1 VQISPCFSL
10 FPSLSFVSFCY
21 LLYLSLSFSPSLS
34 ISLYLSLSISPPP
47 PLSPRG
53 MDLFGGCI
61 RRDSDHQCTES
72 TTITSASLRLL
83 ASTGPATQSQ
93 TTSRLLG
100 LARCCDPPRRG
111 PGPRRPCSF
120 AQLAS
125 SRLMPLEFT
134 CPPSTDAPRGY
145 FCLAARL
152 PASDRHSLLLS
163 VREQRN
169 RRVSACAHTL
179 TVTNSSLAHTD
190 TYASTY
196 YHDPCSPYTSS
207 MISAA
212 LGDLLHVH
220 VRARAVSPGAGGR
233 MQ

>member
-1 VQISPCFSL
+1 MDLDGTDKKITLSQKSFSNKLATPFISDRSSYGSPSFLSPFSL
-10 FPSLSFVSFCY
+10 HYTHHFYCNILHCLFYGTHNLSTIIFY
-21 LLYLSLSFSPSLS
+21 HPLSTLF
-34 ISLYLSLSISPPP
+34 LSLSISPPP

-111 PGPRRPCSF
+111 LGPRRPCSF

-125 SRLMPLEFT
+125 S
-134 CPPSTDAPRGY
+134 
-145 FCLAARL
+145 
-152 PASDRHSLLLS
+152 
-163 VREQRN
+163 
-169 RRVSACAHTL
+169 
-179 TVTNSSLAHTD
+179 
-190 TYASTY
+190 
-196 YHDPCSPYTSS
+196 
-207 MISAA
+207 
-212 LGDLLHVH
+212 
-220 VRARAVSPGAGGR
+220 
-233 MQ
+233 